1 VASADPPAAEQVKVT
16 PDIFDELL
24 ELIVD
29 EDIKAAI
36 P

>member
-1 VASADPPAAEQVKVT
+1 MKSADTPTEHVHVT